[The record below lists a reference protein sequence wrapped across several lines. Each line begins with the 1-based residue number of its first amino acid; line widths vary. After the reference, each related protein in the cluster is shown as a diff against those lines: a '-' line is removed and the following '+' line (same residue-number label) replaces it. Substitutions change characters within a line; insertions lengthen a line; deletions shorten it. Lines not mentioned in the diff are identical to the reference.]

1 MSTIYTDSI
10 LIKDRNYIVK
20 DIPKLSK
27 ESKKLINCKCTF
39 NYVIGS
45 TAHGRITG
53 NMNTVP
59 VRSLI
64 DVKGY
69 IAKPVR
75 AVNAHGFAVV
85 AQNQLGIP
93 VGQAYLNP
101 TSVDDTYAVFDING
115 KEVKVPLDIL
125 ASLVRIKEKKDT
137 IVKRGTTKVSKAT
150 GVPSE
155 AIDII
160 DTSDARVDIEEVP
173 AFINKLLPNLNIN
186 DIRDRLKQK
195 PGVFADYNGD
205 IHETIEAADRANT
218 LIRYSFI
225 QEELTNKIKEEATE
239 QFEAIKNK

>member
-10 LIKDRNYIVK
+10 LVKDKNYIIK

-27 ESKKLINCKCTF
+27 ETKRLTNQKCTF

-45 TAHGRITG
+45 TAHGRVTG

-69 IAKPVR
+69 EAKPVR
-75 AVNAHGFAVV
+75 AVNAHGFAVI
-85 AQNQLGIP
+85 AQNNLGIP

-101 TSVDDTYAVFDING
+101 TSVDDTYATFDING
-115 KEVKVPLDIL
+115 KEVKIPLDIL

-137 IVKRGTTKVSKAT
+137 KVKRETTKVSKAT

-160 DTSDARVDIEEVP
+160 DASEARTDIQEVP
-173 AFINKLLPNLNIN
+173 AFISKLLPNLNIN
-186 DIRDRLKQK
+186 DIRDRLRQK
-195 PGVFADYNGD
+195 PGIFADYNGEV
-205 IHETIEAADRANT
+205 HETIEAADRANT
-218 LIRYSFI
+218 LIRYGLI
-225 QEELTNKIKEEATE
+225 QEELSNIVKDETIS

>member
-10 LIKDRNYIVK
+10 LIENTGYKVQ

-27 ESKKLINCKCTF
+27 ETKRFIGLKCLF
-39 NYVIGS
+39 NYMVGS

-53 NMNTVP
+53 TMQAVSA
-59 VRSLI
+59 RSLI

-69 IAKPVR
+69 EAKPVR
-75 AVNAHGFAVV
+75 AVNADGFAVV

-101 TSVDDTYAVFDING
+101 TSVDDTYATFDINS

-137 IVKRGTTKVSKAT
+137 VVKRETTKVSKAT
-150 GVPSE
+150 GIPSE

-173 AFINKLLPNLNIN
+173 AFINKLLPTLNIN